1 MPFFPTIHTT
11 RATLM
16 TFSKKPKKKKKRK
29 PVRKNQSANE
39 PLALQWRQQ
48 RLPHS
53 HKRTHI
59 NKATTFLAMQTCVM
73 AVRVSLPV
81 CVCMLVYLCV

>member
-16 TFSKKPKKKKKRK
+16 TFSKKPKKKKRK

-59 NKATTFLAMQTCVM
+59 NKAATFLAMQTCVM
-73 AVRVSLPV
+73 AVRVCL